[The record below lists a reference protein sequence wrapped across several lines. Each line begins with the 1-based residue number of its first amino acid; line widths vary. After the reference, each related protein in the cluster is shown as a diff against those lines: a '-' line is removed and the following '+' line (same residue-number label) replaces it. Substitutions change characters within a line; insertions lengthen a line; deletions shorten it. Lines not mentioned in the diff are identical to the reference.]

1 MPHNTAAPNAC
12 GDVAGAIYIRH
23 EIAIPRVR
31 TTMQMKFVSLAIAT
45 ALAFAAPAFAHHS
58 FSMFDNTKVVKLD
71 GTVKELEWT
80 NPHSWLRVMVEDP
93 ESHQAKQWSIELAS
107 TGQQARIGWSP
118 TVVKPGDKV
127 AVEINPLRD
136 GTRGGTLLSI
146 VLPDGTKLGH
156 GGQRGDPRGNN

>member
-1 MPHNTAAPNAC
+1 MKLNA
-12 GDVAGAIYIRH
+12 VTLA
-23 EIAIPRVR
+23 
-31 TTMQMKFVSLAIAT
+31 VSATLA
-45 ALAFAAPAFAHHS
+45 LAAPAFAHHS
-58 FSMFDNTKVVKLD
+58 FSMFDNEKIVKLD

-80 NPHSWLRVMVEDP
+80 NPHSWLRIMVDDP
-93 ESHQAKQWSIELAS
+93 ATHQVKQWSVELAS

-156 GGQRGDPRGNN
+156 GGQRVNPRGNN

>member
-1 MPHNTAAPNAC
+1 MNLKTL
-12 GDVAGAIYIRH
+12 
-23 EIAIPRVR
+23 
-31 TTMQMKFVSLAIAT
+31 SLAIIAAS
-45 ALAFAAPAFAHHS
+45 ALAVPALAHHS
-58 FSMFDNTKVVKLD
+58 FSMFDQEKVLTLN

-93 ESHQAKQWSIELAS
+93 ATHQLRQWSIELAS
-107 TGQQARIGWSP
+107 TGQQARIGW
-118 TVVKPGDKV
+118 TKTIVQPGDKV
-127 AVEINPLRD
+127 AIEINPLRD

>member
-1 MPHNTAAPNAC
+1 
-12 GDVAGAIYIRH
+12 
-23 EIAIPRVR
+23 
-31 TTMQMKFVSLAIAT
+31 MKLKTLSLAIVTAT
-45 ALAFAAPAFAHHS
+45 AFAAPALAHHS
-58 FSMFDNTKVVKLD
+58 FSMFDQEKVLTLN

-93 ESHQAKQWSIELAS
+93 ATHQLRQWSIELAS
-107 TGQQARIGWSP
+107 TGQQTRIGW
-118 TVVKPGDKV
+118 TKTIVQPGDKV
-127 AVEINPLRD
+127 AIEINPLRD